1 MTLSQLDFMSKPRFL
16 LIANHILE
24 STLTNELSILQAFPK
39 LRPPLT
45 LLPKKSF
52 SFKYL
57 FLSIIVHRSVSL
69 LSILIIYFDNRHLF
83 INLVSVNPKPSKIL
97 RAA

>member
-45 LLPKKSF
+45 LLSKKSF

-69 LSILIIYFDNRHLF
+69 LSQNSSDLPVLLITNHKQF
-83 INLVSVNPKPSKIL
+83 IKLNS
-97 RAA
+97 